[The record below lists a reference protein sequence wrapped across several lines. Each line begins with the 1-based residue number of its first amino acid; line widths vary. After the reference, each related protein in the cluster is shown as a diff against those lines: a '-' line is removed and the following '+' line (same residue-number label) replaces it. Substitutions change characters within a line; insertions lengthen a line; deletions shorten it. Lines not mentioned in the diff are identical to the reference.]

1 MAGFQACIKE
11 SAEWVAEETGI
22 QLGTVELFTESQAAG
37 AYFIAAGATAL
48 SDGFLCADVGGGST
62 DVSLWLDDMH
72 KPQREFSVVI
82 GGRNILTEA
91 IYHGFLRSQ
100 QRGEANCPEEEFL
113 KHAAGTHAAAP
124 NDTLK
129 AIAQKDLARV
139 NMLREMAAR
148 QAGSADNMPQAFSLI
163 VDLMC
168 ANHSAELMAQFS
180 HGGSACPSVYESI
193 RFNFASIIYLIAE
206 NARRFTQTTGRA
218 LNKGGLLRLFF
229 AGNGGRLYK
238 WLTQEDQALVRQV
251 FDLVYGAATSAD
263 AVQMCA
269 MPKTEVALG
278 VHKLDA
284 SLACGAVAAAPHA
297 AAAAAPFGVAPA
309 ATIVH
314 APAAEQPQEVQPAIE
329 VPSRQD
335 RVLEFLAVYEY
346 LTKAPW
352 LAPYINENG
361 QCSDRMT
368 ITGKLNAF
376 DGGVSDEVALSECFK
391 HVFNVWYWGGHV

>member
-1 MAGFQACIKE
+1 
-11 SAEWVAEETGI
+11 
-22 QLGTVELFTESQAAG
+22 
-37 AYFIAAGATAL
+37 
-48 SDGFLCADVGGGST
+48 
-62 DVSLWLDDMH
+62 
-72 KPQREFSVVI
+72 
-82 GGRNILTEA
+82 
-91 IYHGFLRSQ
+91 
-100 QRGEANCPEEEFL
+100 
-113 KHAAGTHAAAP
+113 
-124 NDTLK
+124 
-129 AIAQKDLARV
+129 
-139 NMLREMAAR
+139 
-148 QAGSADNMPQAFSLI
+148 MPQAFSLI

-168 ANHSAELMAQFS
+168 ANHSADLMAQFS
-180 HGGSACPSVYESI
+180 HGAAVCPSVYESI

-251 FDLVYGAATSAD
+251 FDLVYGVATSAD

-284 SLACGAVAAAPHA
+284 SLACGAAAAAPHA
-297 AAAAAPFGVAPA
+297 AAPFGVTPA
-309 ATIVH
+309 VTIVH
-314 APAAEQPQEVQPAIE
+314 APAAEQPQEAQPAIE

>member
-1 MAGFQACIKE
+1 
-11 SAEWVAEETGI
+11 
-22 QLGTVELFTESQAAG
+22 
-37 AYFIAAGATAL
+37 
-48 SDGFLCADVGGGST
+48 
-62 DVSLWLDDMH
+62 MH

-113 KHAAGTHAAAP
+113 KHAAGANAASP

-139 NMLREMAAR
+139 NMLRDMAMAA
-148 QAGSADNMPQAFSLI
+148 AGPADNMPQAFSLI

-168 ANHSAELMAQFS
+168 ANHSAELMEQFS
-180 HGGSACPSVYESI
+180 HGAADCPSVYESI

-229 AGNGGRLYK
+229 AGNGGRLYT
-238 WLTQEDQALVRQV
+238 WLTEEDQALVRQI
-251 FDLVYGAATSAD
+251 FDLVYGVETSLD
-263 AVQMCA
+263 AVQMCP

-297 AAAAAPFGVAPA
+297 AAAAAPFSAAPKVKTFAVTNAQAPA
-309 ATIVH
+309 V
-314 APAAEQPQEVQPAIE
+314 EQPQEPAIE

-335 RVLEFLAVYEY
+335 RVLEFLAVYKY

-391 HVFNVWYWGGHV
+391 RVFNVWYWGGHV